1 MTGAASGAT
10 GLAQEWLRG
19 PRPRRRPRLRLVC
32 FPHAGGSAR
41 FYYPWLREL
50 PTGIELLAVQYPGRD
65 DRLDEPL
72 LDRMD
77 QLADPLADAVA
88 EVADVPLVLFGHSM
102 GASVAF
108 EVARRLDNRSSGL
121 VRHLFVSARP
131 APFSTAPAL
140 GPPPDDETLVRELA
154 RLGGTDSAL
163 FDDPE
168 IRATLLPAIRGDYRL
183 IEGYRYRAGPPLSC
197 ATTAVVGSHDS
208 EVPCRL
214 AEGWQAATTGT
225 FALRVM
231 QGGHFYLTERRS
243 ELVAYLLTAL
253 GMRTAA
259 HRGDPAST
267 P

>member
-1 MTGAASGAT
+1 MNRMASGSL
-10 GLAQEWLRG
+10 GLAQRWLRG

-41 FYYPWLREL
+41 FFYPWLREL
-50 PTGIELLAVQYPGRD
+50 PTSVELLAVQYPGRD
-65 DRLDEPL
+65 DRIDEPV

-77 QLADPLADAVA
+77 LLCEPLAKAVA

-108 EVARRLDNRSSGL
+108 EVARRLDSPSSGP

-131 APFSTAPAL
+131 APFSADPAL
-140 GPPPDDETLVRELA
+140 GPPRDDDTLVRELA
-154 RLGGTDSAL
+154 RLGGTDPTL

-168 IRATLLPAIRGDYRL
+168 IRAALLPAIRGDYRL

-197 ATTAVVGSHDS
+197 AMTAVLGSHDPK
-208 EVPCRL
+208 VPHRL

-225 FALRVM
+225 FTLRVM
-231 QGGHFYLTERRS
+231 PGGHFYLSERRS
-243 ELVAYLLTAL
+243 ALIAYLLTTL
-253 GMRTAA
+253 GLHGTR
-259 HRGDPAST
+259 RDGPAST

>member
-1 MTGAASGAT
+1 VNRTIPGVT
-10 GLAQEWLRG
+10 GLAQEWLRN

-41 FYYPWLREL
+41 FFYPWLREL
-50 PTGIELLAVQYPGRD
+50 PVAIELLAVQYPGRD
-65 DRLDEPL
+65 DRLDEPV

-77 QLADPLADAVA
+77 LLTDPLAEAVA

-108 EVARRLDNRSSGL
+108 EVARRLDSRSPDL
-121 VRHLFVSARP
+121 LRHLFVSARP
-131 APFSTAPAL
+131 APFSSDPAL
-140 GPPPDDETLVRELA
+140 AQQRDDDTLVRELA
-154 RLGGTDSAL
+154 RLGGTDSTL

-183 IEGYRYRAGPPLSC
+183 IEGYRYRAGPPLTC
-197 ATTAVVGSHDS
+197 ATTAVVGSHDP
-208 EVPCRL
+208 EVPNRL

-225 FALRVM
+225 FTLRVM
-231 QGGHFYLTERRS
+231 PGGHFYLTERRS
-243 ELVAYLLTAL
+243 ELIAYLLTAL
-253 GMRTAA
+253 GMRGG
-259 HRGDPAST
+259 HGGGHAST